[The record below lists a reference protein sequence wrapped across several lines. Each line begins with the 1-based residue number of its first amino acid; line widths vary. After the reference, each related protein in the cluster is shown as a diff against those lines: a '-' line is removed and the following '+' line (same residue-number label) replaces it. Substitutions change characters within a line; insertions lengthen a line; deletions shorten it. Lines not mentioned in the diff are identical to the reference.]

1 MKTIRFMSKLLFFV
15 LIFSLINCKDKFK
28 ECCKKEEMVLNF
40 HEKKFENEQEID
52 WIQCKGE
59 KNQQTEFKIINGKIS
74 RKVIKLN
81 DSLFLSF
88 VYDKHGKEFL
98 VDTLLIKDK
107 LAFQVGW
114 SLEKNKTNLGERK
127 VLREYFRIKNSS
139 FMNQEKVYYNDKI
152 DMDSSYFFSFEDY
165 DSKNYRLNIYMPI
178 YIPEKVLDN
187 IYVVLK
193 LSDEIKNDFSNIDK
207 INEFEEFHPYAD
219 SGVYWILPK
228 REMKGYIEL
237 LSEIDSAKSEFFHSK
252 IYINKN

>member
-28 ECCKKEEMVLNF
+28 ECCEKENMNLSF
-40 HEKKFENEQEID
+40 HEKNFENGQEID

-88 VYDKHGKEFL
+88 VYDKHGEEFL